1 VSAIN
6 QTRQEAN
13 GDETS
18 GNAWTFSRDCGLGM
32 TAFNGAIVPTPACKA
47 NEQNSEAQ
55 QAR

>member
-32 TAFNGAIVPTPACKA
+32 TAFNGAIVPAPACKA